1 MRMPPPPRHGRW
13 RAKFSTTGKPSP
25 PSSPTPISRRQTT
38 TPRRRCDMPSSLDA
52 SASAQEQTKGREPMP
67 PFSASS
73 KHAGD
78 ENSTRGRSS
87 PKPSQTPE
95 GASRLPCCL
104 LPCCQPDK
112 GEVNGYNG
120 KWRSGLLA
128 SADAWNGGFAQMY
141 GYFEAR
147 IKLPKGPGTW
157 PAFWFSESW
166 PRGSPPG
173 VTVEI

>member
-104 LPCCQPDK
+104 LPCGQPDK
-112 GEVNGYNG
+112 GEVNGYKEDNPPTLAKLRPCQG
-120 KWRSGLLA
+120 NDCTKLLT
-128 SADAWNGGFAQMY
+128 S
-141 GYFEAR
+141 
-147 IKLPKGPGTW
+147 
-157 PAFWFSESW
+157 
-166 PRGSPPG
+166 RGCDR
-173 VTVEI
+173 

>member
-112 GEVNGYNG
+112 GEVNGYIVNG
-120 KWRSGLLA
+120 
-128 SADAWNGGFAQMY
+128 WN
-141 GYFEAR
+141 E
-147 IKLPKGPGTW
+147 PDEGTVIV
-157 PAFWFSESW
+157 A
-166 PRGSPPG
+166 
-173 VTVEI
+173 VTISCFMKVSYLW

>member
-1 MRMPPPPRHGRW
+1 MRMPPSPRHGRW

-95 GASRLPCCL
+95 AASRLPCCL

-112 GEVNGYNG
+112 GEVNGYG
-120 KWRSGLLA
+120 RGRPVCFGLL
-128 SADAWNGGFAQMY
+128 SY
-141 GYFEAR
+141 LRRGYSFLRCIFKA
-147 IKLPKGPGTW
+147 P
-157 PAFWFSESW
+157 ES
-166 PRGSPPG
+166 RMAVPP
-173 VTVEI
+173 VENLWLDTIA